1 MALTY
6 NRRQET
12 ADGLYYFSRLQLLA
26 TESDRYHFEWHKKKF
41 WIQKSDV
48 VMLEHVTDTN
58 DWTLPYYT
66 IHTTQ
71 ETARSLIEDL
81 AYRYPTSP
89 ERSRKR
95 TEYVPATS
103 QRSTTS
109 SRKKKEVDDNN
120 LSQNEKE
127 LLIRFWSKPD

>member
-6 NRRQET
+6 NRSQET

-26 TESDRYHFEWHKKKF
+26 TETEPDRYYFEWHKKKF

-58 DWTLPYYT
+58 DWTPTYYT

-71 ETARSLIEDL
+71 TTARSLIEDL
-81 AYRYPTSP
+81 AYRYPTP
-89 ERSRKR
+89 HKSRKAQ
-95 TEYVPATS
+95 PS
-103 QRSTTS
+103 PTTTTRPQKHKNS
-109 SRKKKEVDDNN
+109 IS
-120 LSQNEKE
+120 EKE
-127 LLIRFWSKPD
+127 KERLRLFWSQS